1 MTPERWQRVKTIFQ
15 AAIQRPPGER
25 SAFLGTACGGD
36 EGLRIEVEALL
47 ASHEKEGSF
56 IDSPAHQAAADWLTD
71 DEGGL
76 RAGQV
81 ISHYEILSTL
91 GEGGM
96 GEVYLA
102 QDKRLGRRLALK
114 LLPALYSDDLARL
127 RRFEQEARATSGLNH
142 PNIITIHEIGEA
154 DGRRFIATEYVD
166 GQTLREHLASG
177 SLEIEEALH
186 VSEQIA
192 SALAAAQT
200 EGIIHRDIK
209 PENIMLRRDG
219 IVKVL
224 DFGLAKLTEDK
235 ATGPDDPT
243 RALVKTGAG
252 VVMGTAQYM
261 SPEQAR
267 GLEVDART
275 DIFSLGVV
283 IYEMVTGNPLF
294 TGETASD
301 VIASI
306 LKTDPPP
313 LSRVAA
319 GVPAELE
326 RIVGKTL
333 ERDRDER
340 YQTVKDLLLDLR
352 KLKQRIS
359 FEAEQARSQSGLV
372 DGATATLDH
381 FATNTTQPPAAN
393 TGTVAPQPT
402 VSSAEYIVSE
412 IKRHKTGVVLVV
424 AGLIVASIAGIIALY
439 KFTNRSQIQTGQA
452 PQVLKTSQLT
462 FSPGLDTF
470 PSLSPDGNSIAYS
483 SDQNGSFEIYVKQ
496 LTPGG
501 REIQLTSDGQQNVQ
515 PEWSPDG
522 QRIAFHSKG
531 RGGIWIMPAL
541 GGSARQIT
549 EFGSRPAWSHDG
561 SMLAFQ
567 SGSGGEIQNSRA
579 LAPST
584 IWTVSSQG
592 GTPKQITQTANPPG
606 GHHSPAWSPDGKR
619 IAFGSS
625 QYLAS
630 TTWIVAV
637 DGSNLKEMSWGDSPV
652 YAPDGK
658 SIYVAGNGLTAVQ
671 ISANGDPIGAPVQ
684 VIPAGTG
691 ASMNQ
696 ITISADGKKIA
707 YSATRNTSGLWSLAI
722 SPATGEPLG
731 SPVAF
736 ARDTSSRSNSPQFS
750 RDGRKVAMTKWRQG
764 SVDIWIADADGRNLT
779 QLTTNPSTDSNASWF
794 PNADRIAFLSDREN
808 KRSELWSISLAT
820 GKEERLLDIGDSLD
834 FAALSPDGT
843 QVAFNSTK
851 SGTINLWMAKVPEGE
866 PKQLTFDKELMGF
879 PSWSPDGQWLAFE
892 IKRGDDNYLA
902 IMPSAG
908 GEVIQLVS
916 EPGLSWPHSWSG
928 DGDRIAFAGRR
939 NGIWNIYWVSRSTKQ
954 QKQLTNYSKLNAF
967 VRYPAWSPLGN
978 QIVYEYNET
987 TGNIWLMELK

>member
-1 MTPERWQRVKTIFQ
+1 MTPERWQRVKGIFQ
-15 AAIQRPPGER
+15 AALDLPPGER
-25 SAFLGTACGGD
+25 SAFLSKACDGD
-36 EGLRIEVEALL
+36 EHLRGEVESLL
-47 ASHEKEGSF
+47 AAHEKDGSF
-56 IDSPAHQAAADWLTD
+56 IDSPAHQAAAGLFAD

-76 RAGQV
+76 RSGQI

-96 GEVYLA
+96 GKVYLA
-102 QDKRLGRRLALK
+102 QDKRLGRRIALK
-114 LLPALYSDDLARL
+114 LLPASYSNDLVRL
-127 RRFEQEARATSGLNH
+127 RRFEQEARATSALNH
-142 PNIITIHEIGEA
+142 PNILTIHEIGEA
-154 DGRRFIATEYVD
+154 SGRRFIAAEYVE
-166 GQTLREHLASG
+166 GETLRDRLASG
-177 SLEIEEALH
+177 SLEIEDALH

-209 PENIMLRRDG
+209 PDNIMLRRDA

-224 DFGLAKLTEDK
+224 DFGLAKLAEDK

-267 GLEVDART
+267 GQEVDGRT

-283 IYEMVTGNPLF
+283 IYEMVTGSPLF
-294 TGETASD
+294 KGDTASD

-313 LSRVAA
+313 LSRAVAN
-319 GVPAELE
+319 VPAELE
-326 RIVGKTL
+326 RIVGKCL
-333 ERDRDER
+333 EKDRDER

-352 KLKQRIS
+352 KHRQRIS
-359 FEAEQARSQSGLV
+359 FEAEQARSQQGTAA
-372 DGATATLDH
+372 DGATTNVDLI
-381 FATNTTQPPAAN
+381 ATNTAEANTSTLPPAR
-393 TGTVAPQPT
+393 T

-412 IKRHKTGVVLVV
+412 IKRHKTGVVFVV
-424 AGLIVASIAGIIALY
+424 AGLIIAAVAGIVALY
-439 KFTNRSQIQTGQA
+439 KFMNRNQSQAVAA
-452 PQVLKTSQLT
+452 PQILRTTQIS
-462 FSPGLDTF
+462 FSPGLDVF

-483 SDQNGSFEIYVKQ
+483 SDQNGHFEIYVKQ

-501 REIQLTSDGQQNVQ
+501 REIQLTSDGKENGQ

-567 SGSGGEIQNSRA
+567 SGSGSEIHNSRA

-592 GTPKQITQTANPPG
+592 DTPKQITQTAIPPG
-606 GHHSPAWSPDGKR
+606 GHNSPAWSPDGKR
-619 IAFGSS
+619 IAFASS
-625 QYLAS
+625 QYLGS
-630 TTWIVAV
+630 TTWIVAI
-637 DGSNLKEMSWGDSPV
+637 DGGNLKQVSFGESPV

-658 SIYVAGNGLTAVQ
+658 SLYLAKEGLSAVT
-671 ISANGDPIGAPVQ
+671 ISATGNPVGAPVE
-684 VIPAGTG
+684 VIPAAPG
-691 ASMNQ
+691 ASLNQ
-696 ITISADGKKIA
+696 FTISADGKKIA
-707 YSATRNTSGLWSLAI
+707 YTATRNASGLWSLAI
-722 SPATGEPLG
+722 APGAGDPLG
-731 SPVAF
+731 SPVSF
-736 ARDTSSRSNSPQFS
+736 AQDTSNRSNSPQFS
-750 RDGRKVAMTKWRQG
+750 KDGRKVAMTKWRQG
-764 SVDIWIADADGRNLT
+764 SVDLWIADADGRNLT
-779 QLTTNPSTDSNASWF
+779 QLTTHPSIDTNASWF
-794 PNADRIAFLSDREN
+794 PNADRIAFLSYREN
-808 KRSELWSISLAT
+808 QRSELWSISLAT
-820 GKEERLLDIGDSLD
+820 GKEERLLDIGENLD

-851 SGTINLWMAKVPEGE
+851 NGTINLWTAKVPDGQ
-866 PKQLTFDKELMGF
+866 PRQLTFDKELMGF
-879 PSWSPDGQWLAFE
+879 PCWSPDGQWLAFE
-892 IKRGDDNYLA
+892 MKRGDDNYLA

-908 GEVIQLVS
+908 GELIQIVS
-916 EPGLSWPHSWSG
+916 EPGLSWPHSWSA
-928 DGDRIAFAGRR
+928 DGDKIAFAGRR